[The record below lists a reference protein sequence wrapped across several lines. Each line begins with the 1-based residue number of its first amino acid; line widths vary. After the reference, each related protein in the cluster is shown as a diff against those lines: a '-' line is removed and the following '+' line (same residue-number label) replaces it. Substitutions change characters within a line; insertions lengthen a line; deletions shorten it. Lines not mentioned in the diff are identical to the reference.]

1 MSSIKFTSFGAAITP
16 LSKIVVDKE
25 LDMGTYPIKTNT
37 INEKTVGNGVFV
49 DGLLIKDGV
58 SNSPYRPQAWPTEE
72 LDWGDVAASNPVDY
86 SGAKT
91 FTTDTTLT
99 LFTHSGSGRRYTVNL
114 TVGPGSPASLAA
126 GATIKVDGVTMIT
139 LPLVVKG
146 ASHTTS
152 SFPVDDGQQV
162 TITGTA
168 TEGTVCSLTVLQ
180 HTNTGIACG
189 AKTFPLTE
197 KWLAIGLDMKGLAA
211 TVQIHGVGM
220 PYSDYWKYFPL
231 APSILKIPGGWGVSQ
246 QRPVIEC
253 YV

>member
-1 MSSIKFTSFGAAITP
+1 MSSIRFNSFGAAITP

-25 LDMGTYPIKTNT
+25 LDMGTYPIKTDA

-86 SGAKT
+86 SGSML

-114 TVGPGSPASLAA
+114 TVGPGSAGSLAA

-152 SFPVDDGQQV
+152 SFPVDDGKEV
-162 TITGTA
+162 TITGSAVDGST
-168 TEGTVCSLTVLQ
+168 CSLTVLQ
-180 HTNTGIACG
+180 YTNTGIAAG
-189 AKTFPLTE
+189 EKTFLLNN
-197 KWLAIGLDMKGLAA
+197 KWLALGIDMKELAA
-211 TVQIHGVGM
+211 RVVIQGVGM
-220 PYSDYWKYFPL
+220 PYTDYGKYFPI
-231 APSILKIPGGWGVSQ
+231 APTIVKIPGGWGVSQ
-246 QRPVIEC
+246 QRPVIKC